1 MVGRIVALISCVMC
15 AIPFLII
22 AIYNK
27 DSKEPINFWSGDTT
41 LKRKVKNVKDY
52 NRDMAL
58 LYKRCSIA
66 FFIAGIGFIVTPIVG
81 VVLICLDCTLGIYL
95 MYRNYKRILSLYS

>member
-1 MVGRIVALISCVMC
+1 MAGRIVGLISCVMC

-41 LKRKVKNVKDY
+41 LKGKVRNVKDY
-52 NRDMAL
+52 NREMAL
-58 LYKRCSIA
+58 LYKRYSIA
-66 FFIAGIGFIVTPIVG
+66 FLITGICFIVTPIVG
-81 VVLICLDCTLGIYL
+81 VILIGFDCTLGIYL
-95 MYRNYKRILSLYS
+95 MYKNYKRILSLYS